1 MTPQTTVIPLP
12 IDPHLGE
19 IVESLRLRPNLLLQA
34 APGTGKTTRVPPA
47 LLRSFPPGQEV
58 WVLEPRRLAAKLA
71 AHRVASEL
79 GEPVGKTVGYQ
90 FRFEK
95 VGGPNTRL
103 RFLTEGILL
112 RHLLS
117 DPELSRVGA
126 VILDEFHERHLHG
139 DIALAYLRRL
149 QKERRKDLRLVV
161 MSATLRTDEL
171 ETFLDSP
178 NVLHVGAPQYP
189 LKIQY
194 QSIDSLP
201 LDRAVARAVKQVAG
215 SPDDNGGDFLVFL
228 PGMADIRRAQS
239 ALAPLARERGWAVHA
254 LHGELSKEEQDRAI
268 SPGPNRKIVLATN
281 VAESSLTIE
290 GVSIVID
297 SGLHRS
303 ASYSSWSG
311 MPSLRTRPISKA
323 SAIQRAG
330 RAARL
335 GPGLCVRLYAQGDF
349 EHRPAQET
357 PEIQR
362 ADLAQTLL
370 ELKALGVQDE
380 AGFGWFEKP
389 GESSLKTARRLL
401 YLLGALESP
410 ESGAPFTPIGRK
422 LSQWPL
428 HPRLGRLLLEAHN
441 RECTDDG
448 VTLAAL
454 LSEGTLESLDTLE
467 AIRRQPVSERTRKH
481 LHALITPRNTT
492 RDKEAIAHCALA
504 AFPDRVGK
512 LREGSRK
519 ELVLS
524 SGGSVQTDDIGS
536 LSRSGYFVVLEAR
549 EVQMHG
555 QARPSVR
562 AGSVVAIEAE
572 WLFERQPLG
581 VTESEVLSWDSQ
593 RKRLSRNSRLVYDQL
608 VLEESDAPL
617 EANPHSVE
625 ALLRHGLGISAEKM
639 ESMGVH
645 EWIEA
650 LLKVA
655 PKEQLEGVFA
665 REELIKAHA
674 PGDRYPSIAA
684 RIREA
689 LIGLFSLRELEA
701 VDWESALLPPALFGR
716 AFPKEIQLP
725 GGRKIRVNYA
735 LGRPPWIES
744 RLQDFFGMK
753 QTPTL
758 LDGKIPLTLHLLA
771 PNHQAVQ
778 VTTDLASFW
787 KNTYPAVRR
796 ELSRNY
802 PRHSWPDDPIH
813 SKPPPPKPPRRR
825 TN

>member
-1 MTPQTTVIPLP
+1 MSPTPLP
-12 IDPHLGE
+12 IDPHLEE
-19 IVESLRLRPNLLLQA
+19 IIAALRRCPNLLLQA

-47 LLRSFPPGQEV
+47 LLQSLVAQDKEV

-79 GEPVGKTVGYQ
+79 GESVGKTVGYQ

-95 VGGPNTRL
+95 VGGPATRL
-103 RFLTEGILL
+103 RFVTEGILL

-117 DPELSRVGA
+117 DPSLSAVGA
-126 VILDEFHERHLHG
+126 VLLDEFHERHLHG

-149 QKERRKDLRLVV
+149 QKTRRPDLCLVI
-161 MSATLRTDEL
+161 MSATLRTQEL
-171 ETFLDSP
+171 ETFLAGPS
-178 NVLHVGAPQYP
+178 VLEVGAPLFP

-194 QSIDSLP
+194 QSSEDTY
-201 LDRAVARAVKQVAG
+201 LDRTVTRAVKNIA
-215 SPDDNGGDFLVFL
+215 SSTDDNGGDFLVFL
-228 PGMADIRRAQS
+228 PGMADIRRTETS
-239 ALAPLARERGWAVHA
+239 LAPLARERGWAVHA
-254 LHGELSKEEQDRAI
+254 LHGELTKEEQERAI
-268 SPGPNRKIVLATN
+268 APGKTRKIVLATN
-281 VAESSLTIE
+281 VAESSLTIQ

-380 AGFGWFEKP
+380 NGFEWLEKP
-389 GESSLKTARRLL
+389 SETSLKSARRLL
-401 YLLGALESP
+401 YLLGALEKENPGSP
-410 ESGAPFTPIGRK
+410 LTPMGRE

-428 HPRLGRLLLEAHN
+428 HPRLARLLVAGRALG
-441 RECTDDG
+441 CTDDA
-448 VTLAAL
+448 VALAAL
-454 LSEGTLESLDTLE
+454 LSEGELESIDAIE
-467 AIRRQPVSERTRKH
+467 AIRRQPIPERARKQ
-481 LHALITPRNTT
+481 LQGWVNPQNFASDRKDALAR
-492 RDKEAIAHCALA
+492 CALA

-512 LREGSRK
+512 LRAGSRK

-524 SGGSVQTDDIGS
+524 SGGSVQTDDIAS
-536 LSRSGYFVVLEAR
+536 LSKSGYFVVLDAR
-549 EVQMHG
+549 EVQGRG
-555 QARPSVR
+555 QTRAVVR
-562 AGSVVAIEAE
+562 ATSVAAIDPD
-572 WLFERQPLG
+572 WLLEQDPLG
-581 VTESEVLSWDSQ
+581 VTESDALTWDAQ
-593 RKRLSRNSRLVYDQL
+593 RQRLARVSRLVYDQL
-608 VLEESDAPL
+608 VVEETEAALEPTPATVD
-617 EANPHSVE
+617 
-625 ALLRHGLGISAEKM
+625 ALLRHALSISAEKAD
-639 ESMGVH
+639 SFGVH

-655 PKEQLEGVFA
+655 PRDVLEGIFA

-674 PGDRYPSIAA
+674 PGGRYPSILA

-689 LIGLFSLRELEA
+689 LTGLVSLRELEEL
-701 VDWESALLPPALFGR
+701 DWENALLPPAVFGR
-716 AFPKEIQLP
+716 LFPKEIQLP
-725 GGRKIRVNYA
+725 GGRKLQVQYA
-735 LGRPPWIES
+735 LGRTPWIES

-771 PNHQAVQ
+771 PNHRAVQ
-778 VTTDLASFW
+778 VTTDLAGFW
-787 KNTYPAVRR
+787 KNTYPSVRR

-802 PRHSWPDDPIH
+802 PRHSWPEDPVNAQ
-813 SKPPPPKPPRRR
+813 PPAPKPRRNR
-825 TN
+825 